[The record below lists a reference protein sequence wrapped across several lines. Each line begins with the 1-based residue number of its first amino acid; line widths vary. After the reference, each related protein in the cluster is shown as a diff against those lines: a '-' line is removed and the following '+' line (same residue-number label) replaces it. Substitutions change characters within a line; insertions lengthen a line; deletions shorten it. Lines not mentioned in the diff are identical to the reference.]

1 MIIYVCT
8 PQRKKLEE
16 LFQTHFVKS
25 SAAICVVG
33 SIRPEE
39 EKQGVYGA
47 DC

>member
-1 MIIYVCT
+1 MIIYVYT

-16 LFQTHFVKS
+16 FFQTHFVKL

-39 EKQGVYGA
+39 EKQGIYGA